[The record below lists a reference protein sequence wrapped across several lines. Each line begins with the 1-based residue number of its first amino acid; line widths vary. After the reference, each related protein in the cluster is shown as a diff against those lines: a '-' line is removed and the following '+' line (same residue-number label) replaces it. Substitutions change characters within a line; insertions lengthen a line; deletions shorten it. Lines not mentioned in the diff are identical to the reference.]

1 MRRLIE
7 YLKRHDSG
15 VAAIEFAVV
24 MPLLLVLSFGALE
37 LTMKILA
44 AQKVEKLAATT
55 ADVVAQAEV
64 ATVTGMDQLLSATTD
79 IMEPFDFG
87 ADGVVIVSSVY
98 RDAGSANAVNNWRH
112 SGGGT
117 LVETSQLGAV
127 GGTADLPDGFVLNE
141 KENVIV
147 AEVYYN
153 YQPLWDGL
161 FFDATT
167 IYRQAFFKPR
177 LGALTDAPTP

>member
-1 MRRLIE
+1 ML
-7 YLKRHDSG
+7 
-15 VAAIEFAVV
+15 
-24 MPLLLVLSFGALE
+24 PLLLLLCFGALE
-37 LTMKILA
+37 LTMKILV

-55 ADVVAQAEV
+55 ADVVAQSEV
-64 ATVTGMDQLLSATTD
+64 ATVSGMDQLLSATTD

-87 ADGVVIVSSVY
+87 ADGVVIISSVY
-98 RDAGSANAVNNWRH
+98 LDEGAEHAVVNWRQ

-161 FFDATT
+161 FFDALT

>member
-1 MRRLIE
+1 MRRLIT
-7 YLKRHDSG
+7 YLTRRDSG
-15 VAAIEFAVV
+15 LAAVEFAF
-24 MPLLLVLSFGALE
+24 LLPILLTLSFGALE
-37 LTMKILA
+37 LTMKLLA

-55 ADVVAQAEV
+55 ADVVAQSEV

-79 IMEPFDFG
+79 IMQPFDFG

-98 RDAGSANAVNNWRH
+98 LDAGAANPVVNWRH

-117 LVETSQLGAV
+117 LVETSELGAV
-127 GGTADLPDGFVLNE
+127 GGTADLPDDFVLNE

-147 AEVYYN
+147 AEVFYT
-153 YQPLWDGL
+153 YQPLWEGL
-161 FFDATT
+161 FFEAAT